1 MMGKL
6 FICPRCGNSDPRY
19 IGYKNGMP
27 YCRACIG
34 FQGRKANIG
43 FCVNRNVSLELK
55 YPLSK
60 KQKEISDSV
69 VYALSCRKN
78 VLIHAVTGAGKTE
91 LVYRAMEE
99 TLKKGGHVGFAT
111 PRKDVVID
119 LLPRIEEAFPKAR
132 VIAVY
137 GEHNS
142 KLEGDIITLTTH
154 QLYRYESFFDLLIL
168 DEIDAFPYK
177 GSVVLESFF
186 RKSIR
191 GNYVLLSAT
200 PSKEDI
206 EKIKKDNGVILSLY
220 ERYHHAPLPE
230 PIIRQVSWLSSYYTV
245 YRLLKELLDEN
256 KPVFVFVPTIAI
268 GYRLYCF
275 LKLFLQDGSFVSS
288 EESTRR
294 IDIEKFKNGDLKY
307 LVTTSILERGVTVR
321 NLQVIVYNADHELY
335 DSAALVQIAGRVGR
349 KIDAKTGNVYFLGEE
364 VTDQMK
370 KAKEEI
376 HEWSVPIN
384 LD

>member
-6 FICPRCGNSDPRY
+6 FICPRCGNTDSRY
-19 IGYKNGMP
+19 IGYKNGIP

-34 FQGRKANIG
+34 FQGRKADVG
-43 FCVNRNVSLELK
+43 FAVNRNVSLELN
-55 YPLSK
+55 YPLSER
-60 KQKEISDSV
+60 QKEISDSV
-69 VYALSCRKN
+69 VYALLNHKN

-119 LLPRIEEAFPKAR
+119 LLPRIQEAFPKAK

-142 KLEGDIITLTTH
+142 KLEGDIIVLTTH
-154 QLYRYESFFDLLIL
+154 QLYRFELFFDFLVL

-177 GSVVLESFF
+177 GSGVLESFF
-186 RKSIR
+186 KKSIR

-206 EKIKKDNGVILSLY
+206 EKIKEDNGVVLYLY

-230 PIIRQVSWLSSYYTV
+230 PIIRKVTWLTSYYTV
-245 YRLLKELLDEN
+245 YHLLKELLNEN

-275 LKLFLQDGSFVSS
+275 LRLFLGGGSFVSS
-288 EESTRR
+288 EEKTRR
-294 IDIEKFKNGDLKY
+294 TDIEKFKNGDLKY

-349 KIDAKTGNVYFLGEE
+349 KIDAKRGNVFFLGEE
-364 VTDQMK
+364 VTDAMR

-376 HEWSVPIN
+376 HEYN
-384 LD
+384 KKAGLL